1 MWTHP
6 IAESGNSA
14 GCRAAHS
21 CDYIEKDEALYL
33 FGGWSGKNALN
44 DVWRFDLTTLEWRL
58 IDVGGVP
65 PRARNNHASAVVDR
79 KIYIHGGHDG
89 STWLSDFYVFDT
101 ETSRWSEVTT
111 SGIGPSARACHTMS
125 KVGGKL
131 YVFGGYDG
139 VHCFN
144 DVDILD
150 LDTFTWIHPIVHGYH
165 PAPRNAHTMSIVG
178 TSLYMFGGHS
188 GAKHL
193 RDLYEFQ
200 TETLTWTHLASV
212 SGLFPP
218 GLRGHTASVKQ
229 PKIYFFGGY
238 DGRGRS
244 NELYILNT
252 REMRWERS
260 PDALAH
266 QAPSGRQRHSACLV
280 RSKIFVIG
288 GFDGFK
294 WLDDTHV
301 LDICRI
307 EEQAIKQTTQSHL
320 VAHFR
325 ELLLQQDATY
335 SDVTFMVQNRP
346 IVAHKAIVAAQS
358 VHFRRMFS
366 SGMLESR
373 QPTIAIADWSYGA
386 FFHMLE
392 FLYTGSVAEMSTES
406 AMELLGL
413 ADHYALQELSTLC
426 ENYLMHELES
436 ENVCHVLIAAN
447 HFQSENLKASCMQY
461 LQAHFHQVV
470 STRGFE
476 ELGEY
481 PTLLLDVTRASM
493 STQKHKPAQA
503 IDSSGSFV
511 SYAWSSVTQLLNHF
525 VRPGNGIPMQE
536 EDEEGDDD
544 DEEEAADAR
553 STDEQSHDD
562 GSIYTSF

>member
-1 MWTHP
+1 MWAHP
-6 IAESGNSA
+6 QVDSGNSA

-44 DVWRFDLTTLEWRL
+44 DMWRYDLTTLQWRL
-58 IDVGGVP
+58 VHGEGTI

-79 KIYIHGGHDG
+79 KIYVHGGHDG
-89 STWLSDFYVFDT
+89 NTWLSDFYVFDT
-101 ETSRWSEVTT
+101 ESFTWTTVST
-111 SGIGPSARACHTMS
+111 SGTGPSARACHTMS

-131 YVFGGYDG
+131 YVFGGFDG
-139 VHCFN
+139 AHCFN

-150 LDTFTWIHPIVHGYH
+150 LDTLTWIHPIVHGYH

-200 TETLTWTHLASV
+200 TDTLTWTHLASV
-212 SGLFPP
+212 GGLFPP
-218 GLRGHTASVKQ
+218 GLRGHTANVKQ

-252 REMRWERS
+252 NEMAWERS
-260 PDALAH
+260 PDTLTL

-280 RSKIFVIG
+280 RSKVVASIYVTG

-307 EEQAIKQTTQSHL
+307 EEQAIKLTTQSQL
-320 VAHFR
+320 VAQYR
-325 ELLLQQDATY
+325 DLLLLQDATY
-335 SDVTFMVQNRP
+335 SDITFLVQNKP

-358 VHFRRMFS
+358 LHFRRMFS

-373 QPTIAIADWSYGA
+373 QPTITIADWSYTA

-392 FLYTGSVAEMSTES
+392 FLYTGYVNELTVDS

-413 ADHYALQELSTLC
+413 ADHYALQELSMLC
-426 ENYLMHELES
+426 VNYLVHKLES

-447 HFQSENLKASCMQY
+447 HYQAESLKASCMRY
-461 LQAHFHQVV
+461 LQTHFHHVV
-470 STRGFE
+470 ATRGFD

-481 PTLLLDVTRASM
+481 PNLLLEVTRASM
-493 STQKHKPAQA
+493 AASTQKHKASA
-503 IDSSGSFV
+503 DAAERSSIV
-511 SYAWSSVTQLLNHF
+511 TMAWSGVTQLMTAF
-525 VRPGNGIPMQE
+525 APRPQGHSS
-536 EDEEGDDD
+536 D
-544 DEEEAADAR
+544 DE
-553 STDEQSHDD
+553 DD
-562 GSIYTSF
+562 IDNNAGQEHVGEDGTGS